1 MRALSRG
8 LTLCV
13 IDEETG
19 GLFYIGDA
27 ELAFVAYDSIDD
39 TWHTGAKL
47 VGFDVIRQMMPKRR
61 LILGSWRRWRQ
72 MRLCILYPLTGC

>member
-27 ELAFVAYDSIDD
+27 ELAFVAYDSIDG

-47 VGFDVIRQMMPKRR
+47 VGFDVIRQMMPKED
-61 LILGSWRRWRQ
+61 
-72 MRLCILYPLTGC
+72 LYWAAGGDGGRCVCAYFTR